1 MKTGVR
7 IIILTDNVASRSD
20 LLAEHGLSL
29 WIEYG
34 TTHILWDTGQSDIL
48 LANAKRLGIDLSQ
61 TDIIALS
68 HGHYDHTGGLPA
80 VAAIAPNAVIY
91 AHPEATIPRYSK
103 KESVHP
109 VGMPPDSV
117 IVLNAKTVKQTSSWT
132 QVCRGVFLTG
142 PIPRLNMHEDTGGA
156 FFLDADCRKE
166 DMLPDDQAL
175 VMESEK
181 GLIVILGCAHSGTIN
196 TLDYISHKTGQ
207 RKIHAI
213 VGGMHLGKAS
223 QQRLDCT
230 VNALKQ
236 YDVKIVIPL
245 HCTGSNAIQYLKNAL
260 SDKIVQLPQSP
271 YLELK

>member
-1 MKTGVR
+1 METDIR
-7 IIILTDNVASRSD
+7 ITILTDNTAARPDV
-20 LLAEHGLSL
+20 LAEHGLSL

-34 TTHILWDTGQSDIL
+34 QKHILWDTGQTDMLI
-48 LANAKRLGIDLSQ
+48 ANAKKLGIALSL

-80 VAAIAPNAVIY
+80 VTALVPNAEIY
-91 AHPEATIPRYSK
+91 AHPGATIPRYSK

-109 VGMPPDSV
+109 VGMPSDSV
-117 IVLNAKTVKQTSSWT
+117 NVLHTKTVRQISSWT
-132 QVCRGVFLTG
+132 QISRGVFLTG
-142 PIPRLNMHEDTGGA
+142 PIPRLNMYEDTGGA

-207 RKIHAI
+207 RRIHAMA
-213 VGGMHLGKAS
+213 GGMHLGKAS
-223 QQRLDCT
+223 QQRLDGT
-230 VNALKQ
+230 VKALKQ
-236 YDVKIVIPL
+236 YDVQIVIPL
-245 HCTGSNAIQYLKNAL
+245 HCTGAGAIQYLKNAL